1 MVVMTGCLFLHVKV
15 YDQVLMNGFI
25 KPIMHIIFAGK
36 KGRTYSLWPLFIFLV
51 IFHLCNFFS
60 KLSPSIKTFFSPFR
74 GNSICS
80 KFDMLFFF
88 FVRPF
93 NCVLLFCK
101 AHRNILSIISCNDI
115 ETLPNKRLSCGY
127 IWKRLFI
134 FVWRR
139 SLLDIFK
146 LSWSRQIKSF
156 QSHALCEK
164 CRYSELFWSVFSRI
178 QIEYGEILRISAYS
192 VQMRENRDQNNSKY
206 RHFSRSDVF
215 KAPSRLFPNA
225 FKTASKLLQDLSRKT
240 ALVDT
245 FSRRLQ
251 DISLKENWS
260 W

>member
-1 MVVMTGCLFLHVKV
+1 MVVMTVCLFLHVKV

-36 KGRTYSLWPLFIFLV
+36 KGRTYSLWPLFNFLV
-51 IFHLCNFFS
+51 IFHLWNFFS
-60 KLSPSIKTFFSPFR
+60 KLSPSIKTFFSAFR
-74 GNSICS
+74 GNSFCS
-80 KFDMLFFF
+80 KFDMLFV

-101 AHRNILSIISCNDI
+101 THRNILPIISCNDI

-134 FVWRR
+134 FVCRG

-146 LSWSRQIKSF
+146 LSWSRQIKSS
-156 QSHALCEK
+156 QSHALREK
-164 CRYSELFWSVFSRI
+164 CRYSELFWSAFSRI
-178 QIEYGEILRISAYS
+178 RTGYGGILRISTYS
-192 VQMRENRDQNNSKY
+192 LQMRENTDQSNSPY
-206 RHFSRSDVF
+206 GHFLRSDVF
-215 KAPSRLFPNA
+215 KTPSRLFPNA
-225 FKTASKLLQDLSRKT
+225 FKTASKLHQELFRKT